1 MMSRTIHVLTAPPQ
15 VPTYLMGYNN
25 TMASVH
31 ASLDQMQVFS
41 HASVRDVCLLLMRVS
56 LLICVCC

>member
-1 MMSRTIHVLTAPPQ
+1 MLTAPPQ